1 MSDDLPDFAKKSKFA
16 VVAALPVPYH
26 KRNEQGVSF
35 MLGAICGDV
44 IGRPFE
50 FKGFVLT
57 KDFDLFS
64 DRSQFSDD
72 TVMTAAAAD
81 AILNG
86 RSFEECYVE
95 YGRRHIEGGFG
106 GMFKKWLLDD
116 NRVQGQSWGNG
127 SAMRVSAVAWLAG
140 SLDEVIALAE
150 KSALPSHASEEGIKG
165 AVAAAAAVKLAID
178 GVDFPD
184 IRKRIVSLVGYNLD
198 RSVDQIRENYPRFAV
213 SCQDSVPEAIT
224 CALEATSFEDAVRNA
239 VSLGNDSDTQ
249 AAIAGSIAEARFGV
263 PQEIADRCVATLTPD
278 LKAILDQFQAKVA
291 GKKA

>member
-1 MSDDLPDFAKKSKFA
+1 
-16 VVAALPVPYH
+16 
-26 KRNEQGVSF
+26 

-57 KDFDLFS
+57 KDFELFS
-64 DRSQFSDD
+64 DRSKFSDD
-72 TVMTAAAAD
+72 TVMTAAVAD
-81 AILNG
+81 AVMNG

-116 NRVQGQSWGNG
+116 NRVQGNSWGNG
-127 SAMRVSAVAWLAG
+127 SAMRVSPIAWLAN
-140 SLDEVIALAE
+140 SLDEVTEIARQ
-150 KSALPSHASEEGIKG
+150 SALPSHNSPEGING
-165 AVAAAAAVKLAID
+165 AVAAAAAVKLALD
-178 GVDFPD
+178 GVKFDD
-184 IRKRIVSLVGYNLD
+184 IRREIVRITGYNLD
-198 RSVDQIRENYPRFAV
+198 RSVDEIRANYPRFAV

-224 CALEATSFEDAVRNA
+224 CALESTSFEDAVRNA

-263 PQEIADRCVATLTPD
+263 PSEIADRCLATLSPD
-278 LKAILDQFQAKVA
+278 LKSVLDQFHSKITGRA
-291 GKKA
+291 